1 MHQQDVVEESLKV
14 KHMMV
19 AGGQL
24 QGVAGGGVEEG
35 VEGEGGG
42 GGKK

>member
-19 AGGQL
+19 AGSDMGN
-24 QGVAGGGVEEG
+24 G
-35 VEGEGGG
+35 EGEGEGER
-42 GGKK
+42 K